1 MGCCE
6 NDNNYLIQQAF
17 ATVQVVIEDVN
28 DNTPVFSSSS
38 YSGIVQENTEL
49 GTTVLTVSECVRP

>member
-6 NDNNYLIQQAF
+6 NDNNCLIQQAF

-49 GTTVLTVSECVRP
+49 GTTVLTVSACVRP